1 MEKNLSSPENIEYKE
16 IVDQIKREYKTKIE
30 SEIQTAKKEM
40 SKEAASI
47 LGHEFAQL
55 LSKRKALVE
64 NFGKNAKI
72 VLDFAVKNGMASE
85 IKQLGEWSK
94 TVADKNNAKKG
105 DGNKL
110 FEALVDKIEQI
121 NPTIT
126 SPLRDSESELVAN
139 NRQLNEVVEG
149 KKAMLKQLEKERR
162 EKLQKRIIELVL
174 EFNKKILVVNKSF
187 GIEGGKSLH
196 SLDLNADKV
205 KFDVADEIDE
215 EIYIPAGN
223 DDIIN

>member
-1 MEKNLSSPENIEYKE
+1 MDKNNNSTEAIEYKE
-16 IVDQIKREYKTKIE
+16 IVDQIKREYKSKIE
-30 SEIQTAKKEM
+30 NVIQSAKKQM
-40 SKEAASI
+40 SKEAAGI

-55 LSKRKALVE
+55 LSKRKELVDC
-64 NFGKNAKI
+64 FGKNAKV
-72 VLDFAVKNGMASE
+72 VLNFAVKNGMATE

-94 TVADKNNAKKG
+94 TVTDKNNLKKSE
-105 DGNKL
+105 GNKL

-121 NPTIT
+121 NPSIT

-139 NRQLNEVVEG
+139 NRRLNEVVQS
-149 KKAMLKQLEKERR
+149 KKIMLKQLEKEHR
-162 EKLQKRIIELVL
+162 ENLQKQIIELVL

-187 GIEGGKSLH
+187 GIEGKKSIH
-196 SLDLNADKV
+196 SLDLKTDNV
-205 KFDVADEIDE
+205 EFDVTEEIDE